1 MVVWSKGRV
10 SLGTVKETIHTYI
23 RTYIPLHLRVGVSPL
38 MSDESSPPLNC
49 CTQASKGSSEQC
61 FFSMPEFERWKAMT
75 EGTHTWRVKYYKG
88 LGTSTSAEAKQYFS
102 DMDRH
107 CIQFKYIG
115 REDDDAIEL
124 VRPHAYTHTYVR
136 TYTHTHCTC
145 NFCIHNDITHAVLCV
160 PVAFT
165 CCTCVL

>member
-1 MVVWSKGRV
+1 
-10 SLGTVKETIHTYI
+10 
-23 RTYIPLHLRVGVSPL
+23 
-38 MSDESSPPLNC
+38 
-49 CTQASKGSSEQC
+49 
-61 FFSMPEFERWKAMT
+61 MT

-136 TYTHTHCTC
+136 TYVHTHTA
-145 NFCIHNDITHAVLCV
+145 HAIFAFIMTLHMPCFVCLWLLHVVLV
-160 PVAFT
+160 
-165 CCTCVL
+165 CCD